1 MPRLLPLVFLFA
13 TSALAAPLKSRVLVV
28 SFQSLGLSP
37 ETMGRVGDTLR
48 TELSAQQW
56 TPIDGA
62 ETQRV
67 LRAASMC
74 GEDVECLA
82 TLGQRADARW
92 VLAWGFG
99 KIGSSYL
106 FTSLLVE
113 TATSTKRSTFTEKVA
128 SADAD
133 AGLLARGAVSA
144 LFQNVSREPTAPSTE
159 ATGRRLVAPTLAS
172 AGVGVAAT
180 ALTVIFG
187 VLAATNY
194 GQLQNAL
201 PAEQERLIGQQRT
214 WNLVADVSLIA
225 AITASATALVLFIV
239 GSPVEPAAAEVR
251 P

>member
-1 MPRLLPLVFLFA
+1 MHRLLPLVFLFA
-13 TSALAAPLKSRVLVV
+13 SSALAAPLQSRVLVV

-56 TPIDGA
+56 VPIDGA

-113 TATSTKRSTFTEKVA
+113 TASSTKRSTFTEKVA

-133 AGLLARGAVSA
+133 AGPLARSAVSA
-144 LFQNVSREPTAPSTE
+144 LFQNVSRAAAPSAETS
-159 ATGRRLVAPTLAS
+159 GRRLLAPTLAS

-194 GQLQNAL
+194 GQLQTAL
-201 PAEQERLIGQQRT
+201 PAEQARLTGQQRT
-214 WNLVADVSLIA
+214 WNLVADVSLGTAIA
-225 AITASATALVLFIV
+225 AGATALVLFIL
-239 GSPVEPAAAEVR
+239 GAPAQPTPAEVR